1 MIMSFT
7 KTVIWEDF
15 AAISG
20 DQYIHV
26 STLSSLEA
34 TRQDKIGHNL
44 VFSLE
49 LMCDMISPLH

>member
-1 MIMSFT
+1 MIMSFM
-7 KTVIWEDF
+7 KTVISEDY

-26 STLSSLEA
+26 CLSSLEA

-44 VFSLE
+44 AFSLE
-49 LMCDMISPLH
+49 LMCDMILPLH